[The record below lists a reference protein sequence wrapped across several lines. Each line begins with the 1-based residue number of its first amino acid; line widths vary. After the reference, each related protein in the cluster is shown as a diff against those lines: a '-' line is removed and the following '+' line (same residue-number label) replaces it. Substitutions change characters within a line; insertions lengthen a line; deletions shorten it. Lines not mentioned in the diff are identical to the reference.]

1 MDALIVAE
9 KDALNVF
16 DRGYVDYRKFDTYS
30 EKGIHF
36 VTRLKQNAVLTILEE
51 KPVPPGSS
59 IIREAIVRLGSPQ
72 TYQMTYA
79 LRLIETVDSKGNLIC
94 IITNEM
100 EMSAEEL
107 GEVYRK
113 RWQIE
118 LFFKWIKQ
126 HLTIK
131 RCYGRSDVAVYN
143 QLRIALITF
152 CLTLLMKRRVANK
165 GTLLDVQKL
174 LQLCWDKDFQAFVR
188 KLCRPPTRRSKG
200 RRFYAHERLFK
211 ETLAQYERGETDHL
225 NDLTYDPII

>member
-1 MDALIVAE
+1 M
-9 KDALNVF
+9 
-16 DRGYVDYRKFDTYS
+16 
-30 EKGIHF
+30 
-36 VTRLKQNAVLTILEE
+36 
-51 KPVPPGSS
+51 PGSS
-59 IIREAIVRLGSPQ
+59 IIREAIVRLGNPQ

-100 EMSAEEL
+100 EMSAKEL
-107 GEVYRK
+107 SEVYRK
-113 RWQIE
+113 RSQIE

-131 RCYGRSDVAVYN
+131 QCYGRSGVAVYN

-152 CLTLLMKRRVANK
+152 CLTLLMKRKVANK
-165 GTLLDVQKL
+165 GTLLDVQKR
-174 LQLCWDKDFQAFVR
+174 LQLCWDKDFQVFVR

-200 RRFYAHERLFK
+200 RRAYARERLFK